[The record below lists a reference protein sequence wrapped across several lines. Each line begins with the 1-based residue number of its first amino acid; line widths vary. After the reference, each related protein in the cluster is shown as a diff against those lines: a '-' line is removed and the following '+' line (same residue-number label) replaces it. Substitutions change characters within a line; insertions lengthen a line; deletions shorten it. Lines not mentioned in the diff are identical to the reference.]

1 MNFTDFNFDQRLLD
15 GLYSMGYDKPTPIQE
30 LAIPLIVENKDLIAC
45 AQTGTGK
52 TAAYLLPI
60 LSKIVKTET
69 RNLNTLIIAPT
80 RELAQQIDQQVEG
93 FAYFLGISSISI
105 YGGTDGAAFEQQKKA
120 MREGADI
127 IIATPGRLLAMLT
140 SAGKVDMSTL
150 KHLVLDE
157 ADRMLDMGFNDDI
170 MRIINYL
177 PTDRQTVLF
186 SATMPPKI
194 RTLANKILKNPEQ
207 INIAISKPAA
217 GILQQAFMVY
227 DTQKIALVKQI
238 LTEKE
243 HNSVI
248 IFAGTKEKV
257 KELNKELQRSK
268 LSIKAFHSDLEQAE
282 REEIMRS
289 FKNKEV
295 QILIGTDILSRG
307 IDVDGISLVINFDV
321 PPDPE
326 DYIHRI
332 GRTARAES
340 TGTAITFINPKDQRR
355 FFSIENLI
363 GAEVPKLPLPE
374 FLGEAPLYQ
383 PELKENKPF
392 NDFKKK
398 NGFKKKPKGVNHHA
412 NHPTTNHSKPQ

>member
-60 LSKIVKTET
+60 LSKIVQTET

-227 DTQKIALVKQI
+227 DTQKIGLVKQI

-268 LSIKAFHSDLEQAE
+268 LSIKAFHSDLEQTE
-282 REEIMRS
+282 REDIMRS

-363 GAEVPKLPLPE
+363 GTEVPKLPLPE

-383 PELKENKPF
+383 PEVKDHKPF

-398 NGFKKKPKGVNHHA
+398 NGFKKKPKGVNQHA
-412 NHPTTNHSKPQ
+412 KHTNTHHSKP